1 MHFLFIVLFLFNC
14 STGEDNPSHPAILS
28 RERLHTESQPTHEF
42 EIERLDYLLFR
53 RSYSYS
59 EEIYENEKLRSE
71 LDNRNPERING
82 QNKAYTNYD
91 SGFHKLGLLDEEG
104 NLKLKVWEKI
114 SERSPD
120 KINIGEQEYLL
131 HIASDNGEGYDI
143 EIRTKN
149 KVLVA
154 KNNFKFGDLPEVSF
168 YVYDIDNDGQD
179 EIISLFHWYIINGD
193 NYDFHVY
200 EIR

>member
-1 MHFLFIVLFLFNC
+1 MHFLFIVMFLFNC
-14 STGEDNPSHPAILS
+14 SPDGDNASHRAILS
-28 RERLHTESQPTHEF
+28 PDRLNIESQPTHEY

-59 EEIYENEKLRSE
+59 EEIYENEKLQSE

-82 QNKAYTNYD
+82 QNEANTNYD
-91 SGFHKLGLLDEEG
+91 SGFNKLGLLDEEG

-114 SERSPD
+114 SERSPE

-131 HIASDNGEGYDI
+131 NIASDNGEGYDI
-143 EIRTKN
+143 EIRTKH

-168 YVYDIDNDGQD
+168 CVYDIDNDGQD
-179 EIISLFHWYIINGD
+179 EIISMFQWYIINGD
-193 NYDFHVY
+193 NYDFNVY